1 MRLWLAAWYTSRIK
15 APNRKEGTKL
25 NLKEL
30 QNGSDIRGVAAG
42 EHATLTPAA
51 ARRLAEAFVVWLRG
65 KTGRKDIRIAVGMDS
80 RLSGPDLAKACI
92 EGIQTVGAD
101 AIDCGMASTPAM
113 FMTTV
118 SEDTHADGAIMVTAS
133 HLPSDRNGL
142 KFFRATGGLDKAD
155 VADVIAIA
163 EAGNIP
169 SDDAK
174 GSVSHDD
181 FMRSYAGLL
190 ADLVKTSTGDE
201 APLKGM
207 HIIVDAGNG
216 AGGFYAKSVLE
227 PLGADITGSQFL
239 EPDGTFPNHI
249 PNPEDAQAI
258 ESIVEAV
265 KASDADFGIIFDT
278 DVDRAGAVDKGGNVL
293 NRDRLIAVV
302 SAILLA
308 EHPGTTIVTD
318 SVTSSGLT
326 DFIEAH
332 GGKHHRFKRG
342 YRNVINESIRLNN
355 EGQDSQLAIETSGHA
370 AFKENYFLDDGAYLV
385 TRLLIELSRLRSDGK
400 TLSDLIADLREPAE
414 SAEFRLPIKAEAA
427 QAYGTQIVDDCIT
440 HYSGRED
447 EDIFIA
453 PNNYEGVRVE
463 FGPKHGNGWFLLRNS
478 LHEPL
483 MPLNIESDDEGGVL
497 KIARNIFNFLL
508 KYPLLDS
515 KLLANYVDPVG

>member
-1 MRLWLAAWYTSRIK
+1 M
-15 APNRKEGTKL
+15 

-30 QNGSDIRGVAAG
+30 QNGSDIRGVATG

-51 ARRLAEAFVVWLRG
+51 AQRLAEAFVVWLRG
-65 KTGRKDIRIAVGMDS
+65 KIGRKNLRIAVGMDS
-80 RLSGPDLAKACI
+80 RTSGPELMNACI
-92 EGIQTVGAD
+92 EGILCGGAD
-101 AIDCGMASTPAM
+101 AVDCGMASTPAM

-118 SEDTHADGAIMVTAS
+118 SEDTKADGAIMVTAS
-133 HLPSDRNGL
+133 HMPMDRNGL

-155 VADVIAIA
+155 VADIIAIA

-169 SDDAK
+169 ADETK
-174 GSVSHDD
+174 GSVTNED

-190 ADLVKTSTGDE
+190 ANLVRTSTGDE
-201 APLKGM
+201 APLRGM

-216 AGGFYAKSVLE
+216 AGGFYARSVLE
-227 PLGADITGSQFL
+227 PLGADISGSQFL
-239 EPDGTFPNHI
+239 DPDGTFPNHI
-249 PNPEDAQAI
+249 PNPEDAEAI
-258 ESIVEAV
+258 ASIVEAV
-265 KASDADFGIIFDT
+265 KAEDADFGIIFDT
-278 DVDRAGAVDKGGNVL
+278 DVDRAGAVDRGGNVL

-342 YRNVINESIRLNN
+342 YRNVINEAVRLNN
-355 EGQDSQLAIETSGHA
+355 EGTDSQLAIETSGHA
-370 AFKENYFLDDGAYLV
+370 AFKDNYFLDDGAYLI
-385 TRLLIELSRLRSDGK
+385 TRLLIEMSKLRGDGK
-400 TLSDLIADLREPAE
+400 TLSDLIADLREPRE
-414 SAEFRLPIKAEAA
+414 SVEFRLPIRAEAA
-427 QAYGTQIVDDCIT
+427 QAYGTQIVEDCMA
-440 HYSGRED
+440 HYAGRED
-447 EDIFIA
+447 DEIVIA

-463 FGPKHGNGWFLLRNS
+463 FGPKHGSGWFLLRNS

-497 KIARNIFNFLL
+497 KIAQSVFNFLL
-508 KYPLLDS
+508 KYTMLDTKPLA
-515 KLLANYVDPVG
+515 KYVDPVG

>member
-1 MRLWLAAWYTSRIK
+1 M
-15 APNRKEGTKL
+15 

-30 QNGSDIRGVAAG
+30 QNGSDIRGIATG

-51 ARRLAEAFVVWLRG
+51 AQRLAEAFVVWLRG
-65 KTGRKDIRIAVGMDS
+65 KTGRKDLRIAVGMDS
-80 RLSGPDLAKACI
+80 RLSGPALLEACVK
-92 EGIQTVGAD
+92 GIQALGAD

-133 HLPSDRNGL
+133 HMPSDRNGL

-155 VADVIAIA
+155 VADIIAIA

-169 SDDAK
+169 MDEK
-174 GSVSHDD
+174 QGSVSQAD
-181 FMRSYAGLL
+181 FMRSYAELL
-190 ADLVKTSTGDE
+190 ANLVRTSTGND

-216 AGGFYAKSVLE
+216 AGGFYARSVLE
-227 PLGADITGSQFL
+227 PLGADISGSQFL
-239 EPDGTFPNHI
+239 DPDGSFPNHI
-249 PNPEDAQAI
+249 PNPEDAEAMA
-258 ESIVEAV
+258 SIVDAV
-265 KASDADFGIIFDT
+265 KNTNADFGIIFDT
-278 DVDRAGAVDKGGNVL
+278 DVDRAGAVDKGGAVL

-326 DFIEAH
+326 DFIETH
-332 GGKHHRFKRG
+332 GGRHHRFKRG
-342 YRNVINESIRLNN
+342 YRNVINESVRLNN

-370 AFKENYFLDDGAYLV
+370 AFKENYFLDDGAYLI
-385 TRLLIELSRLRSDGK
+385 TRLLIELAKLRSDGK
-400 TLSDLIADLREPAE
+400 SLSDLISDLREPAE
-414 SAEFRLPIKAEAA
+414 SAEFRLPILAEAP
-427 QAYGTQIVDDCIT
+427 QAYGTQILEDCLA
-440 HYSGRED
+440 HYQAAESD
-447 EDIFIA
+447 DIFIA
-453 PNNYEGVRVE
+453 PDNYEGVRVV
-463 FGPKHGNGWFLLRNS
+463 FGPEHGNGWFLLRIS

-497 KIARNIFNFLL
+497 KIAHNIFNFLL
-508 KYPLLDS
+508 KYSLIDTKPLA
-515 KLLANYVDPVG
+515 KYVDPVG